1 MVIMS
6 AMQFLSAWGVMDLK
20 VRGRRASRLLDS
32 PATLEELKG
41 LYHGVVNPYPHQG
54 CFRQNMAPQLGKL
67 VAERMGMVK
76 ARPQKKAPGVSSIT
90 EGF

>member
-1 MVIMS
+1 MVKRKAGES
-6 AMQFLSAWGVMDLK
+6 YRTLLLVQGMD
-20 VRGRRASRLLDS
+20 RRVDS

-54 CFRQNMAPQLGKL
+54 CFRQEMAPQLGKL
-67 VAERMGMVK
+67 VAKRMRMVK
-76 ARPQKKAPGVSSIT
+76 ARPQEKAPGVSSIT